1 MKVEEIMNKVFVV
14 DSDITLKKAAQIM
27 SKKSIGC
34 LAILNKRKIAGIITE
49 RDIIKNTS
57 SLNKKVSSVMSR
69 NVISIAPKG
78 TLEEAACL
86 MAYNKI
92 KRLLVTENNKL
103 VGIIT
108 ATDILINSD
117 LLNEDLFF

>member
-1 MKVEEIMNKVFVV
+1 MKVEEIMNKVFVI

-34 LAILNKRKIAGIITE
+34 LAILNKNKTIGIITE

-69 NVISIAPKG
+69 NVISITPKG
-78 TLEEAACL
+78 TLEEAAYL

-108 ATDILINSD
+108 ATDILVNSD